1 MPSDM
6 TENQRVSHRYL
17 TKTCDQIVSL
27 ISSEHAGSILW
38 SDEDNEDGDMDE
50 HEYDESDRM
59 FTFEV
64 AQTNEQEESVSVHK
78 GFKVS
83 LSWYCAMML
92 LLTKLAS
99 ATQC

>member
-1 MPSDM
+1 M

-17 TKTCDQIVSL
+17 TKMCDQIVSL

-38 SDEDNEDGDMDE
+38 SDEDNEDEDID
-50 HEYDESDRM
+50 DESDRM

-64 AQTNEQEESVSVHK
+64 AQTNEQEESISVRK

-83 LSWYCAMML
+83 FLGFA
-92 LLTKLAS
+92 
-99 ATQC
+99 Q